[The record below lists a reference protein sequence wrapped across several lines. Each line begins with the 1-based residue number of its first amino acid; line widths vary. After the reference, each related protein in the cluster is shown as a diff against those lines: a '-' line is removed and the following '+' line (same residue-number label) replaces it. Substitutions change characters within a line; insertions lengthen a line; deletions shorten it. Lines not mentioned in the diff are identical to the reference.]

1 MTSPTIETASRS
13 TLRHRFFKGLAS
25 TGDHRRRS
33 AHPSLLPFAAP
44 GFVVYLA
51 LVLVPLG
58 LSVVYSF
65 TNRNLLF
72 PDAKFVGLDNYIRLL
87 SDSTFLS
94 SFGFTAALTFG
105 TLIGVNALS
114 LGVAL
119 LLDKMNRVYFA
130 MRTVFFIPVALS
142 GVIVAFIWS
151 RILTDNGVLNSL
163 LRDLGLEQFA
173 LSWLGSPVTAQGSVI
188 FVTGWQAMGLA
199 VVVYLAAL
207 QTVPKDL
214 LDAARIDGA
223 GWVLSLRNVTWPLIA
238 PALTINTTLLL
249 INGFKSF
256 DIPTVLTGNGPG
268 GATSTV
274 ATEVIRV
281 GFTLNRAGLASAMA
295 VVLLLVVASVTAVVV
310 GQLQKREVSS

>member
-1 MTSPTIETASRS
+1 MTTQAARPVSWAALKDRFS
-13 TLRHRFFKGLAS
+13 TDSKG
-25 TGDHRRRS
+25 GGGRKRRI
-33 AHPSLLPFAAP
+33 AHPSLLPFAVP
-44 GFVVYLA
+44 GFVIYAA

-58 LSVVYSF
+58 LSIVYSF

-72 PDAKFVGLDNYIRLL
+72 PKAEFVGLANYVRLL
-87 SDSTFLS
+87 SDSSFLS
-94 SFGFTAALTFG
+94 SFAFTVALTFG
-105 TLIGVNALS
+105 TLIGVNTFS
-114 LGVAL
+114 LAVAL
-119 LLDKMNRVYFA
+119 LLDKMNRAYFA

-163 LRDLGLEQFA
+163 LRDLGLEQLA

-223 GWVLSLRNVTWPLIA
+223 GWVLSFGNVTWPMIA

-256 DIPTVLTGNGPG
+256 DIPTVLTGTGPG
-268 GATSTV
+268 GATATV

-295 VVLLLVVASVTAVVV
+295 VVLLLVVATVTSVIV
-310 GQLQKREVSS
+310 GRLQKREVSS